1 MCVFLPRVVVLK
13 SASENVVCC
22 LWIKSSFG
30 TFLFFKMEKSTFF
43 DDEKIFRRKE
53 CTRVFKCVSTPGCV
67 HFYNTTRA

>member
-13 SASENVVCC
+13 SASENVVC

-43 DDEKIFRRKE
+43 DATRKFLGE
-53 CTRVFKCVSTPGCV
+53 ERVHESVSKCVSTPGCMCS
-67 HFYNTTRA
+67 FL